1 MQPVLS
7 FILLCFILVPAGA
20 VSIVEFCPDP
30 YLYGDE
36 DEYLVLEGN
45 GPLDG
50 IKVSDG
56 EGGFRFPEFSRISGK
71 LVIARNGNA
80 YAEVH
85 GKAPDFEIFDTS
97 PGIPDVIRSGNMQLS
112 NTRDELFLYS
122 GSELQQTI
130 SWPGEVSCRQGQV
143 HFLENGV
150 WDPRVLMIGQTRIG
164 TASFENVSGTAFV
177 APDSSL
183 PAFKQITGS
192 AREEILV
199 NVYEFT
205 SPAMAEE
212 LIRAEERGVRVTV
225 LLEGGPVGGI
235 SSEERSVVFRMNRS
249 GIPVYQMVNSGTI
262 HAPYRYN
269 HAKYMVID
277 HRVLFLTSE
286 NFKTHGFPPEGVS
299 GNRGYGVILTDPSL
313 AEYFHS
319 VFEQDIG
326 GNWIVPFEGKD
337 GELEEPGTDA
347 YNAEFKVFSFEGAR
361 VTPVLSPDTSSE
373 VCALI
378 RSAERS
384 IDIEQAYVKNS
395 GENDQNPFLSEVFNA
410 SERGVT
416 VRVLLDSYWFSV
428 EGDDDNDEMV
438 EFINSRARSTG
449 LPLEA
454 RCAAL
459 GNGDPEKVHNKGV
472 IVDGRKVLVSSI
484 NWNLNS
490 PTFNREAGVIIDH
503 PAAGAYF
510 SGVFERDWEAAG
522 NPVPY
527 GGPDLLKIAGALAVI
542 GGLLIFYLFRR
553 KR

>member
-7 FILLCFILVPAGA
+7 LILLCFILVPAGA

-71 LVIARNGNA
+71 LVIARNGKA
-80 YAEVH
+80 YSEVH

-112 NTRDELFLYS
+112 NTGDELLLYS
-122 GSELQQTI
+122 GPDLQQKI
-130 SWPGEVSCRQGQV
+130 SWPGDVSCRQGQV
-143 HFLENGV
+143 HFIGNGV
-150 WDPRVLMIGQTRIG
+150 WDPRVLMIGQTRIS
-164 TASFENVSGTAFV
+164 TASFEDVSGTAFV
-177 APDSSL
+177 APDSSFT
-183 PAFKQITGS
+183 AFRQVTGS

-199 NVYEFT
+199 NVYEFS

-212 LIRAEERGVRVTV
+212 LVRASERGVRVTV

-235 SSEERSVVFRMNRS
+235 SSEERSVVFMMNRS
-249 GIPVYQMVNSGTI
+249 GIPVYQMVNTGSV

-286 NFKTHGFPPEGVS
+286 NFKTHGFPPGGQS
-299 GNRGYGVILTDPSL
+299 GNRGYGVILYDPAL
-313 AEYFHS
+313 AAYFHS
-319 VFEQDIG
+319 VYEQDMG
-326 GNWIVPFEGKD
+326 GNWIVPLEGKD
-337 GELEEPGTDA
+337 GELEEPGTEA
-347 YNAEFKVFSFEGAR
+347 YNVEFEAFSFEGAR
-361 VTPVLSPDTSSE
+361 VTPVISPDTSSE

-410 SERGVT
+410 SERGVA

-438 EFINSRARSTG
+438 EFINNRARSTG

-503 PAAGAYF
+503 PEAGAYF
-510 SGVFERDWEAAG
+510 SAVFERDWEASG
-522 NPVPY
+522 NPVSH
-527 GGPDLLKIAGALAVI
+527 GGPDVTKIVVALVVIAG
-542 GGLLIFYLFRR
+542 LFILFLYRR
-553 KR
+553 RR

>member
-1 MQPVLS
+1 MYRTISLI
-7 FILLCFILVPAGA
+7 FILFILVPAGA
-20 VSIVEFCPDP
+20 VMIVEFCPDP

-45 GPLDG
+45 GFLDG

-71 LVIARNGNA
+71 LVVARNGMA

-85 GKAPDFEIFDTS
+85 GTAPDYEIFDSS

-112 NTRDELFLYS
+112 NTGDELLLYN
-122 GSELQQTI
+122 GPDLRQKI

-150 WDPRVLMIGQTRIG
+150 WDPRVLMIGQTRISP
-164 TASFENVSGTAFV
+164 ALFEDVSGTAFV
-177 APDSSL
+177 APDSSFT
-183 PAFKQITGS
+183 AFKEITGS

-199 NVYEFT
+199 NVYEFS

-212 LIRAEERGVRVTV
+212 LIKAEERGVRVTV

-235 SSEERSVVFRMNRS
+235 SSGERSVVFMMNRS
-249 GIPVYQMVNSGTI
+249 GIPVYQMVNSGSA

-277 HRVLFLTSE
+277 HRALFLTSE
-286 NFKTHGFPPEGVS
+286 NFKTHGFPPEGQS
-299 GNRGYGVILTDPSL
+299 GNRGYGVILYDPAL
-313 AEYFHS
+313 AAYFHS
-319 VFEQDIG
+319 IYEQDIG
-326 GNWIVPFEGKD
+326 GNWIVPLAGKE
-337 GELEEPGTDA
+337 GELEEPEKGVYDV
-347 YNAEFKVFSFEGAR
+347 EFEAFSFEGAR
-361 VTPVLSPDTSSE
+361 VTPVISPDTSSLI
-373 VCALI
+373 CDLI
-378 RSAERS
+378 RGAQES
-384 IDIEQAYVKNS
+384 IDIEQAYIKKS
-395 GENDQNPFLSEVFNA
+395 GENDQNPFLYEVLNA

-438 EFINSRARSTG
+438 EFINIHARSG
-449 LPLEA
+449 NLPLEA

-459 GNGDPEKVHNKGV
+459 GKGDPEKVHNKGV

-503 PAAGAYF
+503 PEAGAYF
-510 SGVFERDWEAAG
+510 SRVFECDWEAAG
-522 NPVPY
+522 NPVSY
-527 GGPDLLKIAGALAVI
+527 GGPDVTKIVVALVVIAGLT
-542 GGLLIFYLFRR
+542 IFYLFRR

>member
-7 FILLCFILVPAGA
+7 LILLCFILVPAGA

-45 GPLDG
+45 GPLGG

-71 LVIARNGNA
+71 LVIARNGKA
-80 YAEVH
+80 YVEVH

-112 NTRDELFLYS
+112 NTGDELLLYS
-122 GSELQQTI
+122 GPDLQQKI
-130 SWPGEVSCRQGQV
+130 SWPGNVSCRQGQV
-143 HFLENGV
+143 HFIEKGV
-150 WDPRVLMIGQTRIG
+150 WDPRVLMIGQTRIS
-164 TASFENVSGTAFV
+164 TASFEDVSGTAFV
-177 APDSSL
+177 APDSSFT
-183 PAFKQITGS
+183 AFRQVTGS

-199 NVYEFT
+199 NVYEFS

-212 LIRAEERGVRVTV
+212 LVRASERGVRVTI

-235 SSEERSVVFRMNRS
+235 SSEERAVVFMMNRS
-249 GIPVYQMVNSGTI
+249 GIPVYQMVNSGSV

-286 NFKTHGFPPEGVS
+286 NFKTHGFPPGGQS
-299 GNRGYGVILTDPSL
+299 GNRGYGVILNDPAL
-313 AEYFHS
+313 AAYFHS
-319 VFEQDIG
+319 VYEQDMG
-326 GNWIVPFEGKD
+326 GNWIVPLEGKD
-337 GELEEPGTDA
+337 GELEEPGNEA
-347 YNAEFKVFSFEGAR
+347 YNVEFEAFSFDGAR
-361 VTPVLSPDTSSE
+361 VTPVISPDTSSE
-373 VCALI
+373 VCTLI

-410 SERGVT
+410 SERGVA

-438 EFINSRARSTG
+438 EFINNRARSTG

-503 PAAGAYF
+503 PEAGAYF
-510 SGVFERDWEAAG
+510 SAVFERDWEASG
-522 NPVPY
+522 NPVSH
-527 GGPDLLKIAGALAVI
+527 GGPDVTKIVVALVVIAG
-542 GGLLIFYLFRR
+542 IFILFLYRR
-553 KR
+553 RR